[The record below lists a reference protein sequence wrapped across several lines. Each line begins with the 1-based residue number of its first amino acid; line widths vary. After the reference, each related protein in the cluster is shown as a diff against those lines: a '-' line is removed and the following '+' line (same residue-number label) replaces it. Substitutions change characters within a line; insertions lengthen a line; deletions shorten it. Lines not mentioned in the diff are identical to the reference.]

1 LQYGD
6 KIVRKGGKSA
16 APAKRSAKDITRA
29 AANDELFPQRV
40 IRIPKTADLVASH
53 IRNLIIRGELKEGDF
68 LQPEAQL
75 MERFTT
81 SRPTLREAFR
91 ILENERLISVTRG
104 SRTGAQVHRPSVDN
118 VARYAGFAL
127 QADGAT
133 LGDLYQ
139 VRLAI
144 EPFAARLAATNSTKA
159 NVEKLRREAAA
170 IGERLEA
177 DDVDQFIKL
186 ITRFHQSVVDISGN
200 KTLRLMSLLLQGV
213 IERHQS
219 RIKGSPKIVRMKG
232 ENRAKLY
239 RASMKSLAKLIDLIA
254 AKDAAGAEA
263 HWRSHVEAGN
273 DLWVSGYDQT
283 AIVDVLE

>member
-1 LQYGD
+1 M
-6 KIVRKGGKSA
+6 KKGGKSA
-16 APAKRSAKDITRA
+16 APTKRSAKEISRS
-29 AANDELFPQRV
+29 AANDALFPQRV
-40 IRIPKTADLVASH
+40 IRIPKTADLVAAY

-144 EPFAARLAATNSTKA
+144 EPFAARLAAVNSTKA
-159 NVEKLRREAAA
+159 TVDKLRKEIAA
-170 IGERLEA
+170 IEERLSA
-177 DDVDQFIKL
+177 DDVDEYVKL
-186 ITRFHQSVVDISGN
+186 ITRFHQSIVDIAGN

-213 IERHQS
+213 IEKHQS
-219 RIKGSPKIVRMKG
+219 RIKGSPTIVRMKG
-232 ENRAKLY
+232 ESRAKLY
-239 RASMKSLAKLIDLIA
+239 RASMKSLGKLVDLIA
-254 AKDAAGAEA
+254 AKDGAGAEA

-283 AIVDVLE
+283 TIVDVLE

>member
-1 LQYGD
+1 V
-6 KIVRKGGKSA
+6 KKGGKSA
-16 APAKRSAKDITRA
+16 APSKRSAKDITRA
-29 AANDELFPQRV
+29 AATDELFPQRV

-144 EPFAARLAATNSTKA
+144 EPFAARLAAENSTKA
-159 NVEKLRREAAA
+159 TVDKLRREVAA

-177 DDVDQFIKL
+177 DDVDGYVKL
-186 ITRFHQSVVDISGN
+186 ITRFHQSVVDMCAN
-200 KTLRLMSLLLQGV
+200 KTLRMMSLLLQGV
-213 IERHQS
+213 IEKHQS

-232 ENRAKLY
+232 ESRAKLY
-239 RASMKSLAKLIDLIA
+239 RASMKSLGKLVELIA
-254 AKDAAGAEA
+254 AKDGAGAEA

-283 AIVDVLE
+283 AIVDVIE